1 MRRNDTRGTAAPLGF
16 FHDVLEK
23 RMGLR
28 FEGLQQRLVIKRQ
41 LLRHH
46 AASAF
51 RARPA
56 AYLSQLVLGFRHG
69 DRPHLPVKQRTKLTR
84 VSPAPANS
92 RWTTG
97 RALRA
102 EMEGVVRPEGFEPQ
116 TPRLQMAKSL
126 CLKVFRKWAG
136 LRP

>member
-56 AYLSQLVLGFRHG
+56 AYLSQLVLGFGHAA
-69 DRPHLPVKQRTKLTR
+69 RPHLPVKQRTKLTR

-97 RALRA
+97 RALRD
-102 EMEGVVRPEGFEPQ
+102 EMEGLVPAEGFEPR
-116 TPRLQMAKSL
+116 PRAYKLL
-126 CLKVFRKWAG
+126 NRCV
-136 LRP
+136 